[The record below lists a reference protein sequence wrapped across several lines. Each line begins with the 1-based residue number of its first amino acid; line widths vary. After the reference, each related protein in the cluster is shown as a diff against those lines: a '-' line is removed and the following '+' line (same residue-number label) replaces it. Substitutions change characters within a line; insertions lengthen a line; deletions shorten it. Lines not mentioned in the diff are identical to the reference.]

1 MKNFYIYQFPAI
13 LWALIIF
20 ILSSFP
26 RILILDLGFDFQDKV
41 NHFGA
46 YLLLGILLSRAFYY
60 QNKVKVLKEKTF
72 WLVIVFGNFYGL
84 SDELHQLF
92 IPGRLTSV
100 GDLIADS
107 IGIIAGAL
115 LFRYRNI
122 IWEQYKKLLY

>member
-1 MKNFYIYQFPAI
+1 MKNFYVYQFPAI

-46 YLLLGILLSRAFYY
+46 YLLLGILLSRAFHY
-60 QNKVKVLKEKTF
+60 QKKVKVLKEKTF

-84 SDELHQLF
+84 SDELHQSF
-92 IPGRLTSV
+92 IPGRHTSL
-100 GDLIADS
+100 GDLVADS
-107 IGIIAGAL
+107 LGIIAGAL
-115 LFRYRNI
+115 LFRYGNI
-122 IWEQYKKLLY
+122 IFR